1 MIRILIV
8 DDSEVVTLLLKAI
21 FEQQPDMEVV
31 ACAKNGREAIVM
43 VEKWKPNLVTMDI
56 HMPEM
61 DGLEAT
67 RQIMSTLP
75 VPIIIVS
82 SAVTGK
88 EAEVSFK
95 GIEAGAIWVIEKPP
109 GMSHPN
115 FDIVRRELVDTA
127 RSMAGMKLVKRKYIT
142 KSVESPPP
150 ILPVTKTPDVTMNVE
165 LKHCE
170 LIALGCSTGGPQA
183 LQTIISRLPVDFPA
197 PIVVVQHISSGFT
210 TGMVNWLAISSQLTL
225 KVAEDGEVLKSGTIY
240 FAPDDEHLL
249 IKRNNDKLTVSL
261 DLGEPVNRFRPSATP
276 LLESVAHTCP
286 RTALGVLLTGMGND
300 GAQGLLAMRKAGC
313 RTIVQ
318 DKESSV
324 VFGMP
329 NAALELEA
337 VDEIV
342 NLDVMADYLLSAV
355 THCTKSS
362 NVIKL

>member
-8 DDSEVVTLLLKAI
+8 DDSEVVRLLLKAI

-31 ACAKNGREAIVM
+31 ACANNGREAIDM
-43 VEKWKPNLVTMDI
+43 VEKYKPNLVTMDI

-67 RQIMSTLP
+67 RQIMSAHP

-82 SAVTGK
+82 SAITGK
-88 EAEVSFK
+88 EAQGSFK
-95 GIEAGAIWVIEKPP
+95 GIEAGALWVIEKPP
-109 GMSHPN
+109 GISHPN
-115 FDIVRRELVDTA
+115 FDLVRRELVDTA
-127 RSMAGMKLVKRKYIT
+127 RSMAGMKLVKRKFQT
-142 KSVESPPP
+142 QSAGVTPPVSPA
-150 ILPVTKTPDVTMNVE
+150 TQTPNSTMGAE

-170 LIALGCSTGGPQA
+170 LVAIGCSTGGPQA
-183 LQTIISRLPVDFPA
+183 LQNIFSRLPADFPV
-197 PIVVVQHISSGFT
+197 PIVVVQHISQGFT
-210 TGMVNWLAISSQLTL
+210 EGMVNWLALSSQLTL
-225 KVAEDGEVLKSGTIY
+225 KVAEDGEVLRSGTIY
-240 FAPDDEHLL
+240 FAPDDEHLT
-249 IKRNNDKLTVSL
+249 IKRNNDKLMVSL

-276 LLESVAHTCP
+276 LLQTVARTCA

-300 GAQGLLAMRKAGC
+300 GAQGLLSMRKAGC

-342 NLDVMADYLLSAV
+342 NLDVMADYLV
-355 THCTKSS
+355 TGVVHSTKNN